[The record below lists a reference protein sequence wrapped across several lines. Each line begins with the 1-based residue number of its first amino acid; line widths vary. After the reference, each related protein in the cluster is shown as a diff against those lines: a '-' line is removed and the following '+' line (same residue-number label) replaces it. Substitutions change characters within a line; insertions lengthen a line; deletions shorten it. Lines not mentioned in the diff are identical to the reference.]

1 MNGDFFS
8 IGTDSYLLCFSF
20 RAATI
25 QASGLN
31 NANDDAVLELLIKAN
46 GQFDLRVPVDPD
58 DPNTALRLSGQIG
71 QDNKLC
77 DLLLPYC
84 NTSRS
89 LQQLCRYSVRQMLGN
104 CYTPN
109 VVHKL
114 PLPNRV
120 REYLL
125 LQR

>member
-1 MNGDFFS
+1 M
-8 IGTDSYLLCFSF
+8 CF
-20 RAATI
+20 RAAII
-25 QASGLN
+25 QATGLN
-31 NANDDAVLELLIKAN
+31 SDSDDAVLELLIKAN
-46 GQFDLRVPVDPD
+46 GKFDLRVPVDPD
-58 DPNTALRLSGQIG
+58 DPNTDLHFSGQIG
-71 QDNKLC
+71 QDNRLC

-89 LQQLCRYSVRQMLGN
+89 LQQLCRYTVRQILGS